1 MTEQAVL
8 NELFSEVALKH
19 PLWNHE
25 FLIRCR
31 EGNLREEEVRVLAGQ
46 MYKFCRE
53 FNRILASAFLHCPDE
68 DARMVIAGSLF
79 DEMGRGDPSQTHPE
93 LFRRFTRAIG
103 ITDEELEAMPDTFE
117 TQEMIDTYMRLPEEH
132 GYLAG
137 LGAISYGSEGIVST
151 LYAHLI
157 GCTPQ
162 GASLS
167 KDSLAFFELYSKL
180 DCDHARA
187 LGEVVA
193 RKIAGTTSTAQVM
206 LAITDALDARQRFY
220 DGIQRSAL
228 QSRKAQTAS
237 PDTPPDTQPDTQPAP
252 SLA

>member
-1 MTEQAVL
+1 MTEQTAL

-25 FLIRCR
+25 FLVRCR
-31 EGNLREEEVRVLAGQ
+31 EGSLREEEVRVLAGQ
-46 MYKFCRE
+46 MYKFCKE
-53 FNRILASAFLHCPDE
+53 FNRILVSAFQHCPDE
-68 DARMVIAGSLF
+68 HARMVIAESLF
-79 DEMGRGDPSQTHPE
+79 DEMGRGDPNQTHAE

-103 ITDEELEAMPDTFE
+103 ITDEELEAMPIRLE
-117 TQEMIDTYMRLPEEH
+117 TQEMIDKYMKLPEEH

-157 GCTPQ
+157 GCAPE

-187 LGEVVA
+187 LADVVA
-193 RKIAGTTSTAQVM
+193 RNVAGTTGTAQVM

-220 DGIQRSAL
+220 DGIQRSA
-228 QSRKAQTAS
+228 QPSQKAEDRGD
-237 PDTPPDTQPDTQPAP
+237 PRRRDGV
-252 SLA
+252 LA